1 LDAAVAVSRPDP
13 RADLRL
19 QWLLGGVVFA
29 LAVAV
34 FLPIRNH
41 EWLNYDDNVYV
52 TQSDPVR
59 AGWTRESAVWAFSSF
74 DGANWFPLTRLS
86 WMLDA
91 ELHGL
96 DAGSFL
102 VTNLLLHALASLALF
117 AALARLTGNAW
128 RSAFVA
134 ALFAV
139 HPLHVESV
147 AWVSARKDPLSG
159 LFFALSLLVY
169 AREREHGPSLATRV
183 TLFTCAAL
191 GLMAKPIVVTLP
203 FVLLLLD
210 AWPLG
215 RLQSDAASHR
225 WDLVKLRAAVVEKL
239 PLFALVGA
247 FSAVTFLAQSSEG
260 SVASLDQVSPAGRLG
275 NALVSYVAYLG
286 KAFWPARLAV
296 FYPHAGADLPVGEV
310 ALAAALLLAV
320 SLGVWRGRR
329 SRPYLAMGWLWY
341 LGTLVPVI
349 GLVQVGSQAMADR
362 YMYLPLIGLGIA
374 VAWGASD
381 ACSRL
386 PGRWA
391 VLPVAACA
399 AIAALG
405 VTASLQ
411 LRHWRDSAS
420 LFRHVLEVTENNH
433 VGHSYLG
440 AALLERG
447 QTGDAIFHYE
457 EALRLRPDSLTV
469 ANNLAWL
476 LATGHDASH
485 RDARAAVEFAERA
498 AQLTERRDPAVL
510 DTLAAAYAASGRFS
524 DATRTL
530 RRAIEIGRSI
540 GDAELVAELEQR
552 LALYRARRP
561 YIEGAP

>member
-1 LDAAVAVSRPDP
+1 VAVSHLGERPD
-13 RADLRL
+13 LRT
-19 QWLLGGVVFA
+19 QWLLGGAVFA

-41 EWLNYDDNVYV
+41 QWLNYDDNVYV
-52 TQSDPVR
+52 TQSEPVR
-59 AGWTRESAVWAFSSF
+59 AGWSRESVRWAFSSF
-74 DGANWFPLTRLS
+74 DGANYFPLTRLS

-91 ELHGL
+91 EFHGL

-117 AALARLTGNAW
+117 AALAQLTGNAW

-159 LFFALSLLVY
+159 LFFALSLLFY
-169 AREREHGPSLATRV
+169 ARERERGPSLATRV
-183 TLFTCAAL
+183 ALFTCVAL

-215 RLQSDAASHR
+215 RLRSDATPHR
-225 WDLVKLRAAVVEKL
+225 WDPAKLRAAVVEKL

-247 FSAVTFLAQSSEG
+247 FGVVTFLAQSSG
-260 SVASLDQVSPAGRLG
+260 GTVASFEQVSPAGRLG
-275 NALVSYVAYLG
+275 NALVSYAVYLG

-296 FYPHAGADLPVGEV
+296 FYPHAGADLPVGKV

-320 SLGVWRGRR
+320 SLGVWQLRR
-329 SRPYLAMGWLWY
+329 SRPYLALGWLWY

-362 YMYLPLIGLGIA
+362 YTYIPLIGLGIA

-381 ACSRL
+381 ACARL
-386 PGRWA
+386 PGRRA
-391 VLPVAACA
+391 ALPVAACV

-405 VTASLQ
+405 VIASLQ
-411 LRHWRDSAS
+411 VRHWRDSTS
-420 LFRHVLEVTENNH
+420 LFRHSLEVTRNNH
-433 VGHSYLG
+433 VAHAYLG
-440 AALLERG
+440 TALLERG

-457 EALRLRPDSLTV
+457 EALRLRPDFLTV

-476 LATGHDASH
+476 LATGPDPNH
-485 RDARAAVEFAERA
+485 RDPRAAVELAEGA
-498 AQLTERRDPAVL
+498 ARSTEHRDPAVL
-510 DTLAAAYAASGRFS
+510 DTLAAAYASSGRFG

-530 RRAIEIGRSI
+530 QRAIEIGRSI
-540 GDAELVAELEQR
+540 GDAELVAEFEQR

-561 YIEGAP
+561 HVERAP

>member
-1 LDAAVAVSRPDP
+1 VALSRPDP
-13 RADLRL
+13 RADPRVR
-19 QWLLGGVVFA
+19 WLLGGAVFA

-41 EWLNYDDNVYV
+41 DWLNFDDNVYV
-52 TQSDPVR
+52 TQSEPVR
-59 AGWTRESAVWAFSSF
+59 AGWNRESVLWAFASF

-169 AREREHGPSLATRV
+169 ARERECGPSRATRV
-183 TLFTCAAL
+183 ALFSCVAL

-203 FVLLLLD
+203 FALLLLD

-215 RLQSDAASHR
+215 RLRSDAAPDR
-225 WDLVKLRAAVVEKL
+225 WDPAKLRAVVVEKL

-247 FSAVTFLAQSSEG
+247 FSVVTFLAQSSGG
-260 SVASLDQVSPAGRLG
+260 SVASLEQVSPAGRLA

-296 FYPHAGADLPVGEV
+296 FYPHTGAELPAGEV

-320 SLGVWRGRR
+320 SLGVWRERHR
-329 SRPYLAMGWLWY
+329 RPYLALGWLWY
-341 LGTLVPVI
+341 LGTLLPVI

-362 YMYLPLIGLGIA
+362 YTYIPLIGIGIA

-381 ACSRL
+381 ACARL
-386 PGRWA
+386 PGRRA
-391 VLPVAACA
+391 ALPIAACA

-405 VTASLQ
+405 VTASVQ
-411 LRHWRDSAS
+411 LRHWRDSAT
-420 LFRHVLEVTENNH
+420 LFRHTLEVTRNNH
-433 VGHSYLG
+433 VAHAYLG
-440 AALLERG
+440 TALLERG
-447 QTGDAIFHYE
+447 QTGDAIFHYQ
-457 EALRLRPDSLTV
+457 EALRLRPDFLTV

-476 LATGHDASH
+476 LATGHDANH
-485 RDARAAVEFAERA
+485 RDPRAAVEIAERA
-498 AQLTERRDPAVL
+498 VQLTERRDPLVL
-510 DTLAAAYAASGRFS
+510 DTLAAAYASARRFG
-524 DATRTL
+524 DAIRTL
-530 RRAIEIGRSI
+530 QRAIEIGRSS

-561 YIEGAP
+561 YVETAP

>member
-1 LDAAVAVSRPDP
+1 VAVSGPVR
-13 RADLRL
+13 RADRRVR
-19 QWLLGGVVFA
+19 WLLGGAIFA

-52 TQSDPVR
+52 TRCEPVR
-59 AGWTRESAVWAFSSF
+59 AGWNRESIAWAFSSF

-159 LFFALSLLVY
+159 LFFALALLVY
-169 AREREHGPSLATRV
+169 ARERERGPSRATRAALV
-183 TLFTCAAL
+183 SCVAL

-215 RLQSDAASHR
+215 RLRSDADPDR
-225 WDLVKLRAAVVEKL
+225 WDPAKLRAVVVEKL
-239 PLFALVGA
+239 PLFALVAAG
-247 FSAVTFLAQSSEG
+247 SIVTFLAQSSAG
-260 SVASLDQVSPAGRLG
+260 SVASLEQIPAASRLG

-286 KAFWPARLAV
+286 QAFWPAHLAV
-296 FYPHAGADLPVGEV
+296 FYPHPGAELPAVAVG
-310 ALAAALLLAV
+310 LATALLLAV
-320 SLGVWRGRR
+320 SLGVWQQRR
-329 SRPYLAMGWLWY
+329 SRPYLAVGWIWY

-362 YMYLPLIGLGIA
+362 YTYIPLVGIGIA
-374 VAWGASD
+374 IAWGVSD
-381 ACSRL
+381 ACAKL
-386 PGRWA
+386 PGRR
-391 VLPVAACA
+391 VLLPIAASA
-399 AIAALG
+399 AIAALALTTS
-405 VTASLQ
+405 VQ
-411 LRHWRDSAS
+411 IRHWRNSVA
-420 LFRHVLEVTENNH
+420 LFRHALEVTRNNH
-433 VGHSYLG
+433 VAHAYLG
-440 AALLERG
+440 AALLDRG
-447 QTGDAIFHYE
+447 QTGDAIFHFE
-457 EALRLRPDSLTV
+457 EALRLRPTFLTV

-476 LATGHDASH
+476 LATGPDAKF
-485 RDARAAVEFAERA
+485 RDPRTAVEIAERA
-498 AQLTERRDPAVL
+498 ARLTEGQDPSVL
-510 DTLAAAYAASGRFS
+510 DTLSAAYAATGRFG
-524 DATRTL
+524 DAVRAL
-530 RRAIEIGRSI
+530 SRAIEIARSR
-540 GDAELVAELEQR
+540 GDAELVAEFEPR

-561 YIEGAP
+561 YVEGAP